1 MKGTWH
7 RWLLAGLFLTAMAAG
22 TGCNMLSLP
31 FFLLPG
37 MEPKTPAKCKLA
49 SEDKEKEVR
58 VVILAAA
65 GLETRP
71 EFLRVDKE
79 LSLLLARQLQENFK
93 TNKEKVTI
101 VSTSQVEKYKDEH
114 PNWHA
119 LPSAEIGK
127 YFDTDYVIDLTINS
141 VTLYERGSSNL
152 LFRGRASISLD
163 VVDVNKPKEDPIY
176 EEEYTVEYPRQG
188 PISASDSNSNP
199 AQFRLAFLTK
209 VAQELS
215 WHFTAHPQ
223 DDMKFD

>member
-79 LSLLLARQLQENFK
+79 LSLLLSRQLQ
-93 TNKEKVTI
+93 
-101 VSTSQVEKYKDEH
+101 EKYKDEH